1 MANQRKNNNKMNMN
15 MSRPSML
22 WLYGLIGAFIIGY
35 YVFGDVNDT
44 PVPSDWATVERMVE
58 KGEVEKIQVV
68 NRDQAQVFLKKEAV
82 EQYRRDTVDKRF
94 RRLPE
99 TGVQLLFTIG
109 SVDSFREDL
118 KAAEQQSG
126 QVVPVVYENKANDW
140 TNVLI
145 NLLPWVLI
153 IGVWIFVMRSMSR
166 GAGGGAGGGIMNVGK
181 AKAQVFD
188 KDNSKR
194 VTFKDVA
201 GLEEA
206 KVEIMEI
213 VDFLKKSDKYKE
225 LGAKIPKGALLVG
238 PPGTGKTLLAKAVAG
253 EANVPFLSISGSDFV
268 EMFVGV
274 GASRVRDLFEQAKQK
289 APCIVFID
297 EIDAIGRA
305 RGKNAGFSGNDERE
319 NTLNQLLTEMD
330 GFQTNTGVIV
340 LAATNRADI
349 LDKALMRAGRF
360 DRQIEVGLPDVKE
373 REEIFNVHL
382 RPLKLDPQLDRSFL
396 ARQTPGFSGA
406 DIANVCNE
414 AALIAARHNKKF
426 ISKEDFLAAID
437 AQEEAQ
443 FGDES
448 FTDQETEQAGYRVL
462 AVTACPN
469 GIAHTYM
476 AAEALTKAGTKLELP
491 VKVETNGSDG
501 AKNILTREEIAACDG
516 IIVAAEKKIETARF
530 DGKPVLFTRVDD
542 GIHKPEELIH
552 KITSGEVPEFHA
564 KGGAQAA
571 EDASASDS
579 FGRSLYKNLMN
590 GVSHMLPF
598 VVGGGIMI
606 ALAFLLDDYAI
617 DPSNFGM
624 NTPVAAFF
632 KTVGSAAFGYMLPIL
647 AGFIAM
653 SIADRPGLAVGFAG
667 GVLAMNGTNFAAL
680 AHGETTGISGGFLAA
695 LLAGF
700 VAGYVV
706 EFLKKITE
714 KLPASLNGIRPML
727 IYPLGGILIVGAV
740 MCGIN
745 PVMGMIN
752 TAMTD
757 WLNAL
762 GGTSKVLLGAI
773 VAGMMSVD
781 MGGPC
786 NKAAYV
792 FGTAALASGNYEVM
806 AAVMVGG
813 MVPPIAIALST
824 TFCPKKWTPD
834 ERRNGIVNYVMGL
847 CFVTEGAIPY
857 AAADPLRVLPSCV
870 IGAALAGALSM
881 TFGCALRAPHGG
893 IFVFPV
899 VDHALMYVV
908 ALAAGSIVG
917 AVILSLLKKT
927 RTE

>member
-1 MANQRKNNNKMNMN
+1 MRITELFTAQSIALDEAQQDRSQIIDRLVELQATHGNIRDKEAYKKGLYEREDEGSTYVDNGITVPHAKCDCVT
-15 MSRPSML
+15 RPSL
-22 WLYGLIGAFIIGY
+22 AALRLK
-35 YVFGDVNDT
+35 T
-44 PVPSDWATVERMVE
+44 PV
-58 KGEVEKIQVV
+58 
-68 NRDQAQVFLKKEAV
+68 
-82 EQYRRDTVDKRF
+82 QYNAEDDGKTD
-94 RRLPE
+94 
-99 TGVQLLFTIG
+99 LLFAIAAPKNG
-109 SVDSFREDL
+109 SLHVDMLARMMQML
-118 KAAEQQSG
+118 
-126 QVVPVVYENKANDW
+126 
-140 TNVLI
+140 
-145 NLLPWVLI
+145 
-153 IGVWIFVMRSMSR
+153 
-166 GAGGGAGGGIMNVGK
+166 MN
-181 AKAQVFD
+181 
-188 KDNSKR
+188 
-194 VTFKDVA
+194 
-201 GLEEA
+201 E
-206 KVEIMEI
+206 
-213 VDFLKKSDKYKE
+213 
-225 LGAKIPKGALLVG
+225 
-238 PPGTGKTLLAKAVAG
+238 
-253 EANVPFLSISGSDFV
+253 DFV
-268 EMFVGV
+268 EKL
-274 GASRVRDLFEQAKQK
+274 RTAK
-289 APCIVFID
+289 
-297 EIDAIGRA
+297 
-305 RGKNAGFSGNDERE
+305 
-319 NTLNQLLTEMD
+319 
-330 GFQTNTGVIV
+330 
-340 LAATNRADI
+340 
-349 LDKALMRAGRF
+349 
-360 DRQIEVGLPDVKE
+360 
-373 REEIFNVHL
+373 
-382 RPLKLDPQLDRSFL
+382 
-396 ARQTPGFSGA
+396 TP
-406 DIANVCNE
+406 
-414 AALIAARHNKKF
+414 
-426 ISKEDFLAAID
+426 EDFLAAID

-448 FTDQETEQAGYRVL
+448 FTDQEIEQAGYRVL
-462 AVTACPN
+462 AVTACVN

-476 AAEALTKAGTKLELP
+476 AAEALNKAGAKMGVTI
-491 VKVETNGSDG
+491 KVETNGSDG
-501 AKNILTREEIAACDG
+501 AKNILTKDEIANCDG

-606 ALAFLLDDYAI
+606 ALAFLLDDYSI

-624 NTPVAAFF
+624 NTPLAAFF
-632 KTVGSAAFGYMLPIL
+632 KTVGSAAFSYMLPIL

-667 GVLAMNGTNFAAL
+667 GVLAMNGTNFAGIA
-680 AHGETTGISGGFLAA
+680 AGETTGISGGFLAA

-745 PVMGMIN
+745 PIMGMIN
-752 TAMTD
+752 TAMTN
-757 WLNAL
+757 WLNAM

-773 VAGMMSVD
+773 VAGMMSID
-781 MGGPC
+781 MGGPF

-824 TFCPKKWTPD
+824 TFCPRKWTPD
-834 ERRNGIVNYVMGL
+834 ERRNGIVNYIMGL

-870 IGAALAGALSM
+870 IGAALSGALSM

-893 IFVFPV
+893 IFVFSV
-899 VDHALMYVV
+899 VDHAVMYCV
-908 ALAAGSIVG
+908 ALAVGSVVG

-927 RTE
+927 RTEE

>member
-1 MANQRKNNNKMNMN
+1 MDNGITVPHAK
-15 MSRPSML
+15 SDVVLHPSL
-22 WLYGLIGAFIIGY
+22 AVLRLKE
-35 YVFGDVNDT
+35 
-44 PVPSDWATVERMVE
+44 PV
-58 KGEVEKIQVV
+58 
-68 NRDQAQVFLKKEAV
+68 
-82 EQYRRDTVDKRF
+82 QYNPDDDGKTD
-94 RRLPE
+94 
-99 TGVQLLFTIG
+99 LLFAIAAPQNG
-109 SVDSFREDL
+109 SLHVD
-118 KAAEQQSG
+118 
-126 QVVPVVYENKANDW
+126 
-140 TNVLI
+140 
-145 NLLPWVLI
+145 
-153 IGVWIFVMRSMSR
+153 MRARMMQML
-166 GAGGGAGGGIMNVGK
+166 MN
-181 AKAQVFD
+181 
-188 KDNSKR
+188 
-194 VTFKDVA
+194 
-201 GLEEA
+201 E
-206 KVEIMEI
+206 
-213 VDFLKKSDKYKE
+213 
-225 LGAKIPKGALLVG
+225 
-238 PPGTGKTLLAKAVAG
+238 
-253 EANVPFLSISGSDFV
+253 DFV
-268 EMFVGV
+268 EKLRTAKTPKEFL
-274 GASRVRDLFEQAKQK
+274 DCIDQQEQ
-289 APCIVFID
+289 D
-297 EIDAIGRA
+297 
-305 RGKNAGFSGNDERE
+305 
-319 NTLNQLLTEMD
+319 
-330 GFQTNTGVIV
+330 
-340 LAATNRADI
+340 
-349 LDKALMRAGRF
+349 
-360 DRQIEVGLPDVKE
+360 
-373 REEIFNVHL
+373 
-382 RPLKLDPQLDRSFL
+382 
-396 ARQTPGFSGA
+396 
-406 DIANVCNE
+406 
-414 AALIAARHNKKF
+414 
-426 ISKEDFLAAID
+426 
-437 AQEEAQ
+437 Q

-448 FTDQETEQAGYRVL
+448 FTSQPIPQNGFRVL

-476 AAEALTKAGTKLELP
+476 AAEALAKAGDKLELP

-501 AKNILTREEIAACDG
+501 AKNILTKEEIAACDG
-516 IIVAAEKKIETARF
+516 IIVAADKNVETARF

-542 GIHKPEELIH
+542 GIHKPEQLIMQVAR
-552 KITSGEVPEFHA
+552 GEVPVYHA
-564 KGGAQAA
+564 KEKSADVGTG
-571 EDASASDS
+571 ASDS
-579 FGRSLYKNLMN
+579 TAHTIYKHLMN

-606 ALAFLLDDYAI
+606 ALAFLLDDYTI

-624 NTPVAAFF
+624 NTPLAAFF
-632 KTVGSAAFGYMLPIL
+632 KTVGNAAFGYMLPIL

-667 GVLAMNGTNFAAL
+667 GVLAMNGTNFADL
-680 AHGETTGISGGFLAA
+680 ASGSTTGISGGFLAA

-727 IYPLGGILIVGAV
+727 IYPLGGILIMGAV

-752 TAMTD
+752 TAMTN
-757 WLNAL
+757 WLNAM

-773 VAGMMSVD
+773 VAGMMSID

-870 IGAALAGALSM
+870 IGAALSGALSM

-917 AVILSLLKKT
+917 AVILSLLKKDQPKS
-927 RTE
+927 